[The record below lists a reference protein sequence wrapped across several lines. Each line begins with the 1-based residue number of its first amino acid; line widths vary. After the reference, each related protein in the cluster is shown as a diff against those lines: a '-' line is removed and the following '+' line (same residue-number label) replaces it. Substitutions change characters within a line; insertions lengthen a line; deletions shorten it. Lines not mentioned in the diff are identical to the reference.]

1 MTGYGGEAFLS
12 MEQVEDHLGKAE
24 SMLQRARRSS
34 TWIDILSRNSGSLDE
49 VERRDDDDNDDEEEE
64 GFWANTRSGS
74 SRRLLAKNKK
84 FFFVFFVLGLF
95 VIGWNIF

>member
-34 TWIDILSRNSGSLDE
+34 TWIDILSLNSGSLDE
-49 VERRDDDDNDDEEEE
+49 VERRDDDDDEEEE
-64 GFWANTRSGS
+64 EGVWANTRSGS
-74 SRRLLAKNKK
+74 SKRLLAKNKK

>member
-1 MTGYGGEAFLS
+1 MTGYGGEVFLS
-12 MEQVEDHLGKAE
+12 IEQVEDQRGIAE

-34 TWIDILSRNSGSLDE
+34 NWIDILSLNSGSLDE
-49 VERRDDDDNDDEEEE
+49 VERRDDDEEEEEEEE
-64 GFWANTRSGS
+64 GVWANTRSGS

-84 FFFVFFVLGLF
+84 FFFVFFVLCLF